1 MPSTAATGG
10 QFDIPCLSFTQ
21 LIVPFF
27 VARIRFQ
34 SIQARMDIHLI
45 TNRALFRAG
54 GECRNLTLKNAG
66 RSVSVSG
73 PAHQAQKGG
82 KPTNLVSPF
91 MRRLVVLVRSFMG
104 PHTHADDGR
113 RDLVRGQQPAASVR
127 HSGVHTTFAT
137 AVTSAAFQ
145 GRRRRRRS
153 IALPRPPSKLR
164 ESPSSPFS
172 PSSFTLLC
180 EEVTKER
187 RGGRER
193 GRDACNDDGAREDA

>member
-10 QFDIPCLSFTQ
+10 PSDIPCLSFTQ
-21 LIVPFF
+21 RSFPFSLH
-27 VARIRFQ
+27 ASDSNQYKLAWI
-34 SIQARMDIHLI
+34 SNIHLI
-45 TNRALFRAG
+45 TNQSGAG
-54 GECRNLTLKNAG
+54 AISSRRRMPESDPEKRRQQECLRLRPGAEG
-66 RSVSVSG
+66 RE
-73 PAHQAQKGG
+73 
-82 KPTNLVSPF
+82 TNLVSPF
-91 MRRLVVLVRSFMG
+91 MRSRSFMG

-145 GRRRRRRS
+145 GRRRRRRRRRS

-187 RGGRER
+187 REG

>member
-1 MPSTAATGG
+1 M
-10 QFDIPCLSFTQ
+10 
-21 LIVPFF
+21 
-27 VARIRFQ
+27 
-34 SIQARMDIHLI
+34 
-45 TNRALFRAG
+45 
-54 GECRNLTLKNAG
+54 
-66 RSVSVSG
+66 
-73 PAHQAQKGG
+73 
-82 KPTNLVSPF
+82 SPF

-145 GRRRRRRS
+145 GRRRRAVDQLPSLGLRLNYANHPLLRS
-153 IALPRPPSKLR
+153 P
-164 ESPSSPFS
+164 

-187 RGGRER
+187 RGGR
-193 GRDACNDDGAREDA
+193 DACNDDGAREDA